1 MYRIDNVVRA
11 GLTPKL
17 RDVDTLLSMLTY
29 TSLSADEQILQPQR
43 FRETKY
49 TKLYD
54 PPIEE
59 FAVLLTELE
68 PGQEEDYGCVAGP
81 SILIVT
87 EGSGVL
93 ISQTLSEGK
102 YNVRSGEIFFIGAD
116 TPATL
121 VASGNM
127 KLTAF
132 RAFVERSE

>member
-1 MYRIDNVVRA
+1 VRA

-29 TSLSADEQILQPQR
+29 TSLPADEQVLQPQR
-43 FRETKY
+43 FRRTKY

-68 PGQEEDYGCVAGP
+68 LGQEDNHGCIAGP

-87 EGSGVL
+87 EGCGAL
-93 ISQTLSEGK
+93 ISQNLPEAK
-102 YNVRSGEIFFIGAD
+102 YDIQPGEIFFIGAD
-116 TPATL
+116 TPVTL
-121 VASGNM
+121 VASGNT

>member
-1 MYRIDNVVRA
+1 MRA

-29 TSLSADEQILQPQR
+29 TYYPANERVLEAQH
-43 FRETKY
+43 FRNSKY

-68 PGQEEDYGCVAGP
+68 PRQAEDHVSIAGP
-81 SILIVT
+81 SIMIVT

-93 ISQTLSEGK
+93 KSQTLPEEIH
-102 YNVRSGEIFFIGAD
+102 NLQSGEVFFVGAD
-116 TPATL
+116 TPVTL
-121 VASGNM
+121 VASGNG

-132 RAFVERSE
+132 RAFVELS